1 MYGDGK
7 DKRNPGVGTARVS
20 VSDVHSSKNDE
31 DRVTPTQDQ
40 DQATAAKQNGGGFRN
55 ANAERRRA
63 ENARLADKYIT
74 RDGSAPSLDDLGGM
88 SPAEYG
94 VVRADLAGDLG
105 IPKALLDD
113 EYKERH
119 KRPVGRSGERPHW
132 SVEPAEHPVKGG
144 DLIKKVSRRIKRHV
158 VMDDEQVLTVA
169 IWVAFAW
176 THDAATH
183 TPILCVTSPEA
194 ECGKTTLLGL
204 LQLLTPKGMLFVDTS
219 SAVLYR
225 MIEAWHP
232 TLIVDE
238 ADVMFKDNAE
248 LRSIINAG
256 WTRGAG
262 VPRCNQET
270 NEPEFF
276 ETFGPKVIG
285 LKGLRLPDT
294 TLSRS
299 IIIAMERKLPRDRVA
314 DFDHLDDADLATLR
328 SELARF
334 AHDNIEQLR
343 AARPKPPEGFYNRLA
358 ANWRL
363 MLAIADLC
371 GLGTEARAAAIKLS
385 RRADEASF
393 GVELLRDIRD
403 IFERLR
409 SDRIPSQQLVNE
421 LATCSTGLGRKCL
434 APASRS
440 LSFSSLTCSEAMA

>member
-1 MYGDGK
+1 
-7 DKRNPGVGTARVS
+7 
-20 VSDVHSSKNDE
+20 
-31 DRVTPTQDQ
+31 
-40 DQATAAKQNGGGFRN
+40 
-55 ANAERRRA
+55 
-63 ENARLADKYIT
+63 
-74 RDGSAPSLDDLGGM
+74 M

-94 VVRADLAGDLG
+94 AIRAGLADDLG

-113 EYKERH
+113 EYRERR

-132 SVEPAEHPVKGG
+132 SVEPAERPVDGG

-158 VMDDEQVLTVA
+158 VMDDEQALTIA
-169 IWVAFAW
+169 IWIAFAW

-183 TPILCVTSPEA
+183 SPILCVTSPEA

-219 SAVLYR
+219 SAVVYR

-238 ADVMFKDNAE
+238 ADVMFKDNPE
-248 LRSIINAG
+248 LRSVINAG

-262 VPRCNQET
+262 VPRCNPET

-299 IIIAMERKLPRDRVA
+299 IIIAMERKLPSDRVA
-314 DFDHLDDADLATLR
+314 DFDHLDDAGLAELR

-343 AARPKPPEGFYNRLA
+343 GARPKPPEGFYNRLA

-385 RRADEASF
+385 RRADEASL
-393 GVELLRDIRD
+393 GVELLRDIR
-403 IFERLR
+403 EHVR
-409 SDRIPSQQLVNE
+409 
-421 LATCSTGLGRKCL
+421 A
-434 APASRS
+434 ASH
-440 LSFSSLTCSEAMA
+440 

>member
-1 MYGDGK
+1 M
-7 DKRNPGVGTARVS
+7 
-20 VSDVHSSKNDE
+20 
-31 DRVTPTQDQ
+31 
-40 DQATAAKQNGGGFRN
+40 
-55 ANAERRRA
+55 
-63 ENARLADKYIT
+63 
-74 RDGSAPSLDDLGGM
+74 GGM

-94 VVRADLAGDLG
+94 LVRAGLAGELG
-105 IPKALLDD
+105 IPKALLDA
-113 EYKERH
+113 EYKERC
-119 KRPVGRSGERPHW
+119 KRPAGRSFERSHW
-132 SVEPAEHPVKGG
+132 SVEPAEHRVNGG
-144 DLIKKVSRRIKRHV
+144 DLLRKIKRRIQHN
-158 VMDDEQVLTVA
+158 VMMENEQALAVA
-169 IWVAFAW
+169 LWIAFAW
-176 THDAATH
+176 THGAATH
-183 TPILCVTSPEA
+183 SPILCVTSPEA

-204 LQLLTPKGMLFVDTS
+204 IQLLTPKGMLFVDTS
-219 SAVLYR
+219 PAVLYR

-248 LRSIINAG
+248 LRSVINAG

-299 IIIAMERKLPRDRVA
+299 IIISMERKLPSDRVA
-314 DFDHLDDADLATLR
+314 DFDHLDDAELARLR

-334 AHDNIEQLR
+334 AHDNIELLR

-363 MLAIADLC
+363 MLAIADHC
-371 GLGTEARAAAIKLS
+371 GVGTEPRAAAVQLS

-393 GVELLRDIRD
+393 GVELLKDIRET
-403 IFERLR
+403 FR
-409 SDRIPSQQLVNE
+409 
-421 LATCSTGLGRKCL
+421 A
-434 APASRS
+434 AASRS
-440 LSFSSLTCSEAMA
+440 NPVTATR